1 MDVYKILLSY
11 PWTIL
16 WLITLQVTEFDPCF
30 ASSLH
35 HGLWVHQNSQLNFT
49 VLDVTFDFVLNLVLA
64 LFSGRAEIPPKNN
77 LYQALTKIYGTN
89 KHNKSGFKVKK
100 IITYMSKVNLELT
113 VCLLNRWVKTNLL
126 FWTWSLPCILFCSF

>member
-16 WLITLQVTEFDPCF
+16 WLITVQVTEFDPCF

-35 HGLWVHQNSQLNFT
+35 HWLWVHQNSQLYFT
-49 VLDVTFDFVLNLVLA
+49 VLDVTFDFVLKLVLA
-64 LFSGRAEIPPKNN
+64 LFLEEQKTPKNN
-77 LYQALTKIYGTN
+77 LYRPLTKIYGTN
-89 KHNKSGFKVKK
+89 KHNKSGFKIKK

-113 VCLLNRWVKTNLL
+113 VCLLNRSVKTFLL
-126 FWTWSLPCILFCSF
+126 FWTWSLSCILFCSF